1 MDVNCYDCTKLKEE
15 DELYSVTE
23 GASVKVIRKV
33 CFVCFRQR
41 ERAMNE
47 EGNWKRSSKTW
58 IH

>member
-33 CFVCFRQR
+33 CFACFRQR
-41 ERAMNE
+41 ERAMKE